1 MQANHHCFCTEP
13 SNENSKYYFHGIDI
27 VQNDGDFLRSFEIQG
42 CEASSGQNKFTV
54 ACHDHDFCEQACCPE
69 DASSP
74 VTILLIIAG
83 LVCLILLAV
92 VFQMHRR
99 IKELEEKD
107 SNQDQENK
115 EDAEKQAC
123 C

>member
-1 MQANHHCFCTEP
+1 MSTNHHCSCTEP
-13 SNENSKYYFHGIDI
+13 NNENSKYYFHGIDI
-27 VQNDGDFLRSFEIQG
+27 VQNDGGFLRSFEIEG

-54 ACHDHDFCEQACCPE
+54 ACYNDDSYDASCPE
-69 DASSP
+69 DASSS

-92 VFQMHRR
+92 VFKMHRR
-99 IKELEEKD
+99 IKELEEKN

-115 EDAEKQAC
+115 GDVEKQASC
-123 C
+123 